1 MKNILK
7 NEGDRMELRKV
18 GIIGVG
24 HVGAHVAYALLLQG
38 IADELVLISK
48 DEVKLTSQVQD
59 LNDAVPYA
67 KQKCYVHA
75 GTFQDLGNCDVVVY
89 TAGNVGLLVGNTDR
103 AAELKFTIPL
113 ARSCAQ
119 QIKESGFK
127 GIVVNVTNPCD
138 VVTREI
144 ANILEL
150 PKGHVIGT
158 GTCLDTSRLLSKL
171 SQYTTVNHNSI
182 EAFMIG
188 QHGNYQFCPWS
199 SVYFQGVP
207 LSVLEKKYPQ
217 FQFDKEKL
225 MQEVIKAG
233 WLTFKGKQCTEYG
246 IATTVTRMINAVFH
260 DEKVILSATC
270 ALDGEYGETDI
281 YAGVPCIIGKDGF
294 EKVLELPLNE
304 EEKKKFHECCEG
316 IRENIKIAEEVQ

>member
-1 MKNILK
+1 
-7 NEGDRMELRKV
+7 MELRKV
-18 GIIGVG
+18 GIVGVG

-38 IADELVLISK
+38 IADELILISK

-67 KQKCYVHA
+67 KEKCFVHA
-75 GTFQDLGNCDVVVY
+75 GTYKDLKNCDVVVY
-89 TAGNVGLLVGNTDR
+89 AAGNVGLLVGNTDR
-103 AAELKFTIPL
+103 AAELKYTIPL

-138 VVTREI
+138 VVTREL

-182 EAFMIG
+182 EAYMIG
-188 QHGNYQFCPWS
+188 QHGNSQFCPWS
-199 SVYFQGVP
+199 SVYFHGVP
-207 LSVLEKKYPQ
+207 LSVLEKIDSQ

-225 MQEVIKAG
+225 IKEVIEAG

-246 IATTVTRMINAVFH
+246 IATTVSRMIYAVFH
-260 DEKVILSATC
+260 DEKVILPATC
-270 ALDGEYGETDI
+270 ALDGEYGETDL
-281 YAGVPCIIGKDGF
+281 YAGVPCIIGKEGF
-294 EKVLELPLNE
+294 EKVLELPLSE
-304 EEKKKFHECCEG
+304 EEKKKFHECCES
-316 IRENIKIAEEVQ
+316 IRQMNEIAKNVK